1 VDQEPISSLP
11 IGLAVRLT
19 LDSTS
24 YTNIAPEWF
33 EPLTID
39 YRRREVGLRRRISHY
54 LTGEPPSPAFEIS
67 VPKKANGT
75 QIWVVPS
82 VNDQIICQAAVSSI
96 SKSLQRACVDPAK
109 VFSCLLNTDPSRLSF
124 LEDQV
129 AAWKRFRFEI
139 EKQCSTDQCMLQ
151 IDLKDAFNSIDRT
164 VFIEF
169 LKHNTDDVAG
179 IKLLEVLLNSFANG
193 RAGLPFV
200 NDSVFFLGNAF
211 LQRVDRIIQQHTDK
225 FVRFADDYK
234 IFGSS
239 RTELEGLL
247 PELRKELDAVG
258 FQVNDSKVK
267 LGTGEEF
274 LEAVA
279 KLEYFEPESGD
290 YIDTAVHPGIF
301 DPKDMH
307 ALVSTCLRNPDNY
320 LHQGFGRLQLAS
332 LRRMRV
338 RSLYSQAQGYP
349 TTVRDS
355 FAEILT
361 EDVGLIRRICDLFDK
376 YSSGETSVWRLVW
389 LLYLSKDLS
398 TSGIP
403 DAALAKRLSSL
414 LEEIKQAPNLP
425 PVCRL
430 WATEM
435 RNFPSSEAFEGEIE
449 NLHALDYIERGKRCY
464 GA

>member
-1 VDQEPISSLP
+1 LP

-24 YTNIAPEWF
+24 YTNITPEWF

-39 YRRREVGLRRRISHY
+39 YRRREVELRRRISQY
-54 LTGEPPSPAFEIS
+54 LAGESPSPAFEIS

-82 VNDQIICQAAVSSI
+82 VNDQIICQAAVSSV
-96 SKSLQRACVDPAK
+96 SKSLQQACVDPAK
-109 VFSCLLNTDPSRLSF
+109 VFSCQLNTDPNRLSF

-129 AAWKRFRFEI
+129 AAWKRFRSTI
-139 EKQCSTDQCMLQ
+139 EQQCSTVECMLQ
-151 IDLKDAFNSIDRT
+151 IDLKDAFNSINRT

-169 LKHNTDDVAG
+169 LKHNTGDVIG
-179 IKLLEVLLNSFANG
+179 VKLLEILLNSFSNG

-200 NDSVFFLGNAF
+200 NDSLFFLGNAF
-211 LQRVDRIIQQHTDK
+211 LQRVDQIIQQHTNK

-239 RTELEGLL
+239 RAELEGLL
-247 PELRKELDAVG
+247 PDLRKKLNDIG
-258 FQVNDSKVK
+258 FHVNDSKVK
-267 LGTGEEF
+267 LGTGDEY

-279 KLEYFEPESGD
+279 KLEYFEPERGD

-307 ALVSTCLRNPDNY
+307 ALISTCLHDPDNY
-320 LHQGFGRLQLAS
+320 LHQGFGRLLLAS

-349 TTVRDS
+349 TTVRDN
-355 FAEILT
+355 FAEILS
-361 EDVGLIRRICDLFDK
+361 EDVGLIRRMCDLFDE
-376 YSSGETSVWRLVW
+376 YSSGNTSVWRLVW

-398 TSGIP
+398 PSGIP
-403 DAALAKRLSSL
+403 DAALAKRFSSL
-414 LEEIKQAPNLP
+414 VEEIKQASNLP

-435 RNFPSSEAFEGEIE
+435 RDFPSSEAYEGKIE
-449 NLHALDYIERGKRCY
+449 NLHALDYVERGRRCY